1 MGPVSIGVEV
11 QRNTD
16 GDTPFISNQAKHTRP
31 LALVVFTVLFQTPSR
46 RRILEWGDENAF
58 NCRHLGLTITQLYK

>member
-16 GDTPFISNQAKHTRP
+16 GDTTSRKN
-31 LALVVFTVLFQTPSR
+31 VVKTIAYTEVLFLIDSTNHNHGGEARDLKFEIPEIPPTT
-46 RRILEWGDENAF
+46 RI
-58 NCRHLGLTITQLYK
+58 

>member
-16 GDTPFISNQAKHTRP
+16 GDTISSLNLCKLFMAVPSMDKFLALFCIYISNDFLRFGGGP
-31 LALVVFTVLFQTPSR
+31 V
-46 RRILEWGDENAF
+46 
-58 NCRHLGLTITQLYK
+58 